1 MNKNFI
7 ISPSIMCSTPSD
19 MEAYVRAFEESS
31 IDAIHFDVMD
41 GHYVPNI
48 MLGVRDYAA
57 LKKASKIPVDIH
69 LMCTAPEDFV
79 QILQPAAGDW
89 VSFHPETA
97 RNPHRLLVDLR
108 ARGCKT
114 GIALSPGV
122 PVSYIDELGT
132 FLDFVLVMAV
142 NPGFA
147 GQKMLPDHLDKLRRV
162 REATERFDHKIEI
175 IVDGNTTVS
184 NSITMLKGGATGL
197 VIGTSSAMKHGA
209 AQFSTEYE
217 CYIHDIMRGLNEQ

>member
-1 MNKNFI
+1 MNKSFI
-7 ISPSIMCSTPSD
+7 ISPSIMCSTLSD
-19 MEAYVRAFEESS
+19 TESYVHAFEDCAV
-31 IDAIHFDVMD
+31 DAIHFDVMD

-57 LKKASKIPVDIH
+57 LKKATNLPVDIH
-69 LMCTAPEDFV
+69 LMCTDPEGFV
-79 QILQPAAGDW
+79 QIMQPAAGDW

-97 RNPHRLLVDLR
+97 RNPHRLLIDLK

-147 GQKMLPDHLDKLRRV
+147 GQKMLPDHLDKLHRV
-162 REATERFDHKIEI
+162 HEAVERYGHKIDI
-175 IVDGNTTVS
+175 IVDGNTTAA
-184 NSITMLKGGATGL
+184 NSISMLKNGATGL
-197 VIGTSSAMKHGA
+197 VIGTSSAMKGGA
-209 AQFSTEYE
+209 AQFSENYE
-217 CYIHDIMRGLNEQ
+217 RYILDIMRGLNEQ